1 MSVLRFHLL
10 GPLEARRDGVPVE
23 LGPRKQR
30 AVLALLLL
38 NANRVVP
45 TERLID
51 GLWGDSPPDTARSAL
66 QVYIAG
72 LRKALGADG
81 SVLRTS
87 SPGYV
92 LDVQAGTLDL
102 DRFTSLGEE
111 ARAATD
117 PARRVAL
124 LDGALALWRGEPLGD
139 LATEP
144 FATAAAD
151 RLEQLRLTALEER
164 VEAEL
169 ELGRHTQAIGE
180 LNRLVAAYPYHEP
193 FRAQLML
200 ALYRSGRQADALA
213 AYRAARESS
222 MTGLGLEPGPALK
235 KLERAI
241 LEQDPA
247 LDAPG
252 APPRAAADEPPRRDR
267 RRLAVVAALVA
278 LGAAAFIGA
287 VALLRGDDAGITA
300 PPNSVAVID
309 PGSDRV
315 TGVVPVGVRPGP
327 VAVGGGA
334 VWVGTLDDKTL
345 QRVAPGSRTVAETVA
360 LGATPTGVAYGDDA
374 VWIAHGLTGQV
385 SRIDPELG
393 GATLFEVAQTR
404 LRSTGAIAYGADAAW
419 TVFGDSTFGRI
430 DAGSGRLEWD
440 YAGPRPSAVAEG
452 GGSVWVVNA
461 GDSTVYRYNPGTF
474 LEGPIGRASVARRST
489 AIAYGHGFAWV
500 TSETDDVVTR
510 IHPATRGLL
519 QIPVGDR
526 PVGVAVGEGAVW
538 VANAGEGT
546 VSRIDPQTSK
556 VVATIDVGQAPA
568 GIAVGHGLVWVTVQ
582 SP

>member
-51 GLWGDSPPDTARSAL
+51 GLWGDAPPDTARSAL

-92 LDVQAGTLDL
+92 LDVEAGTLDL

-200 ALYRSGRQADALA
+200 ALYRAGRQADALA

-241 LEQDPA
+241 LEQDSS

-252 APPRAAADEPPRRDR
+252 APPSVPARRGR
-267 RRLAVVAALVA
+267 RWVAVAALVA
-278 LGAAAFIGA
+278 LGAAAIVGA
-287 VALLRGDDAGITA
+287 VALFRDSEGALTA

-309 PGSDRV
+309 PGLNRV
-315 TGVVPVGVRPGP
+315 TGVVPVGVEPGP
-327 VAVGGGA
+327 VAVGDGA

-345 QRVAPGSRTVAETVA
+345 QRVDPGSRTVAKTFT
-360 LGATPTGVAYGDDA
+360 LDATPSGVAYGDDA

-393 GATLFEVAQTR
+393 GSTAFEVAQTS
-404 LRSTGAIAYGADAAW
+404 LRSMGAIAYGAGAAW
-419 TVFGDSTFGRI
+419 TVFSDSTFGRI
-430 DAGSGRLEWD
+430 DPGSGRLERA
-440 YAGPRPSAVAEG
+440 YAGPRPSAVTEG
-452 GGSVWVVNA
+452 GGWVWVVNA
-461 GDSTVYRYNPGTF
+461 GNSTVYRYSPETF
-474 LEGPIGRASVARRST
+474 LEGPIGRVESVGRRST
-489 AIAYGHGFAWV
+489 AVAYGQGFVWV

-510 IHPATRGLL
+510 IHPATRGTF

-526 PVGVAVGEGAVW
+526 PAGVAIGEGAVW
-538 VANAGEGT
+538 VANAGDGT
-546 VSRIDPQTSK
+546 VSRIDPETSE
-556 VVATIDVGQAPA
+556 VTTIDVGQAPT